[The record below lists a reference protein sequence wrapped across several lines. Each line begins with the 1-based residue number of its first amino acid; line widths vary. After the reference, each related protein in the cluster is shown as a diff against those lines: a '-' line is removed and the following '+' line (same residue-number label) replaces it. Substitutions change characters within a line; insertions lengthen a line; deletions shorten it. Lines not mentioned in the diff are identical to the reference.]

1 MKVKNLKTA
10 KEVWVEVKKDATTK
24 STLFIID
31 VEDKLSTMKCQESS
45 DMKTHLTSITAHFN
59 LMVQQKE
66 NLLQM
71 GSSISD
77 THFNAITMAS
87 LPASYWPVKQ
97 TISAAK
103 CTSKTLMSSSDLI
116 AFFTEEAQN
125 WYLEDQRANQAES
138 VLTAH
143 GSKQKKKARSK
154 R

>member
-10 KEVWVEVKKDATTK
+10 KEMWVEVKKDATTK

-77 THFNAITMAS
+77 THFNAISMAS
-87 LPASYWPVKQ
+87 LPASY
-97 TISAAK
+97 
-103 CTSKTLMSSSDLI
+103 
-116 AFFTEEAQN
+116 
-125 WYLEDQRANQAES
+125 
-138 VLTAH
+138 
-143 GSKQKKKARSK
+143 
-154 R
+154 

>member
-10 KEVWVEVKKDATTK
+10 KEMWVEVKKDATTK

-31 VEDKLSTMKCQESS
+31 VESTMKCQESS

-77 THFNAITMAS
+77 THFNAIIMAS

-125 WYLEDQRANQAES
+125 WYLEDQRANWAES